1 MEHWLP
7 LFEDKMATLF
17 DHLGAGAVIVRDI
30 GVAAANEARFEAIAD
45 YHANRVRA
53 QSSDPG
59 SYRPLPADALYL
71 TADEMAAGIEAARAH
86 LATPFHEPERAT
98 VLDFAVDGARDFRS
112 EEHTSELQSLMRIS
126 SAVFCSKKKK
136 NKYSENDK

>member
-59 SYRPLPADALYL
+59 
-71 TADEMAAGIEAARAH
+71 
-86 LATPFHEPERAT
+86 
-98 VLDFAVDGARDFRS
+98 RS

-126 SAVFCSKKKK
+126 YAVFCLKKKK
-136 NKYSENDK
+136 TNKRQIDVNNDMRTHTDTR

>member
-86 LATPFHEPERAT
+86 LATPFHEPER
-98 VLDFAVDGARDFRS
+98 RS
-112 EEHTSELQSLMRIS
+112 EAHTSELQS
-126 SAVFCSKKKK
+126 
-136 NKYSENDK
+136 